1 MPPHLYT
8 CTDSPFIPDT
18 ELSSSNEKMKK
29 TQSFLWRHSQS
40 NDKHGVSQG
49 DERYSVDRVQA
60 TWGPKG
66 GSGHLQEIKTTL
78 LLLLRW
84 PIIFTSTGATN
95 WSWFAQDLPILGIES
110 PKSQETPLLGANQRA
125 DRPVSSCQP
134 TTGAAAD
141 LFHHFMLLH
150 FMCDRSPEA
159 LRSWTSHGCAPTHL
173 RSPLKETSHVCTC
186 ASWRAKFFPVCHLA
200 ELCKNPRNRLGGV
213 YIYSDLTDGK
223 LTAKAETPYWRQHRQ
238 HETAFRLFKTA
249 GLESGS
255 CSKTLTS
262 CVTLHKLHNLCSSPL
277 TPLKFGKVTQDLRN
291 LTKSRVCMIDA

>member
-84 PIIFTSTGATN
+84 LIIFTSTGATN

-125 DRPVSSCQP
+125 DRPVLSCHPPLGPRQICFITSCSS
-134 TTGAAAD
+134 
-141 LFHHFMLLH
+141 
-150 FMCDRSPEA
+150 
-159 LRSWTSHGCAPTHL
+159 TSCAID
-173 RSPLKETSHVCTC
+173 PLK
-186 ASWRAKFFPVCHLA
+186 L
-200 ELCKNPRNRLGGV
+200 
-213 YIYSDLTDGK
+213 SDLGLHTDVPPPTYAV
-223 LTAKAETPYWRQHRQ
+223 L
-238 HETAFRLFKTA
+238 
-249 GLESGS
+249 
-255 CSKTLTS
+255 
-262 CVTLHKLHNLCSSPL
+262 
-277 TPLKFGKVTQDLRN
+277 
-291 LTKSRVCMIDA
+291 